1 MSSASQVST
10 SRRDLSDSLTTVCI
24 AGSITAITLASASY
38 LFYLRYQH
46 GKREQSH
53 DSDLT
58 LCSDLGT
65 ESCSGRP
72 ASHDRG
78 NPRDATSSALQL
90 HNDDSSADA
99 TDVVGGSIIVQH
111 SPGQQP
117 GVHAGRAAAGLR
129 GLLGNILGLWRVC
142 AAPPAAVA
150 AQAGKDVVN
159 QCGLALN
166 TTVATHGAAANLP
179 DELGLEAGF
188 AAEIVPHHDALAP
201 GHPGLP
207 PAPDDFEV
215 GWVAE
220 QQDENG
226 DEEID
231 DDEAV
236 SGAGAVN
243 WRDLLEEDEL
253 EVPDEFKDPIS
264 FSVMLDPVVL
274 CATGQVYE
282 YTSLKNWF
290 QTGNRLCPKTNIEV
304 LDVQVVRLPWL
315 KARIHEWLTQHGRP
329 PPPQRDPTECLAR
342 LHSSL
347 AGWVHAIRNDT
358 GEKRSTALADLY
370 ELLRQ
375 WEDSTVEPTEDDQ
388 VMAATA
394 AGRPCSG
401 AAYAAAMER
410 LHRYVRGA
418 VIDEA
423 VWLLRHGNPYLQGVA
438 ASILAYC
445 DSPGEVS
452 WLAAVAAV
460 PAVSLCMSQNRY
472 TSQAATRL
480 LYNLARGGQVA
491 RRVLV
496 GAGAVT
502 ALIAVLATDRQEYG
516 YCRDRAAATLALLIR
531 DEDGKSL
538 LLRYGLPHLVA
549 MVRSGLDRWEQRDAA
564 TVLLKLEL
572 GPEHLHSLDL
582 SPGRLVSY
590 WCCSRAWLE
599 GIVDD
604 PTEGYLPAEKQARQA
619 VQQLQAGTLT
629 HEVLAELIAE
639 QDADLDLTNLDLT
652 SDDPWAENAHASE
665 EAAIAWRLVEVNAQA
680 HLTAAADRTLTERQA
695 AEDRRRR
702 DSVAAG
708 HAAAMAMAV
717 APGQGGEDEVAAQDD
732 LDLGGDPTDMDSG
745 EEKSVCDGDR
755 GLGED
760 EQKADVPDQEGEGVA
775 ANEDEA
781 HYNEA
786 VAGSM
791 SAAGAQRDVE
801 LGGELEEDGSRSA
814 AVIAMAA
821 AAEAGEEEAGQGPG
835 GFGSEP

>member
-1 MSSASQVST
+1 MHVQRAPINLRIVEASTDMSPASQVST

-46 GKREQSH
+46 GNREQLH
-53 DSDLT
+53 DSNRT
-58 LCSDLGT
+58 LCGDLSTGY
-65 ESCSGRP
+65 CSGRP
-72 ASHDRG
+72 ASQEQDNSR
-78 NPRDATSSALQL
+78 NATSSALQL
-90 HNDDSSADA
+90 HNDDSNADA
-99 TDVVGGSIIVQH
+99 RDVVRGTIVLQH
-111 SPGQQP
+111 NTGQQP
-117 GVHAGRAAAGLR
+117 GVLAGRAAVGLR
-129 GLLGNILGLWRVC
+129 GLLGSFLGLWRVC
-142 AAPPAAVA
+142 AAPPAATA
-150 AQAGKDVVN
+150 AQAGPNLVN
-159 QCGLALN
+159 QRGLAVRLA
-166 TTVATHGAAANLP
+166 TTPGAAVNFP
-179 DELGLEAGF
+179 DELGFGEGF
-188 AAEIVPHHDALAP
+188 AVENVPHHDGLAP
-201 GHPGLP
+201 GHQGLP
-207 PAPDDFEV
+207 AAHLPAAPNDFEV
-215 GWVAE
+215 GWMAE
-220 QQDENG
+220 PQEENVDE
-226 DEEID
+226 DLD

-253 EVPDEFKDPIS
+253 DVPDEFKDPIS

-282 YTSLKNWF
+282 YTSLRNWF

-329 PPPQRDPTECLAR
+329 TPPQRDPTECLAR

-394 AGRPCSG
+394 AGRPCSS

-418 VIDEA
+418 VMDEA

-502 ALIAVLATDRQEYG
+502 ALIAVLATDRWVQ
-516 YCRDRAAATLALLIR
+516 RAN
-531 DEDGKSL
+531 
-538 LLRYGLPHLVA
+538 
-549 MVRSGLDRWEQRDAA
+549 
-564 TVLLKLEL
+564 L
-572 GPEHLHSLDL
+572 GPW
-582 SPGRLVSY
+582 PIGKFGK
-590 WCCSRAWLE
+590 RAF
-599 GIVDD
+599 
-604 PTEGYLPAEKQARQA
+604 
-619 VQQLQAGTLT
+619 
-629 HEVLAELIAE
+629 
-639 QDADLDLTNLDLT
+639 
-652 SDDPWAENAHASE
+652 
-665 EAAIAWRLVEVNAQA
+665 
-680 HLTAAADRTLTERQA
+680 DREERQLW
-695 AEDRRRR
+695 
-702 DSVAAG
+702 
-708 HAAAMAMAV
+708 
-717 APGQGGEDEVAAQDD
+717 GGRN
-732 LDLGGDPTDMDSG
+732 GPTD
-745 EEKSVCDGDR
+745 
-755 GLGED
+755 
-760 EQKADVPDQEGEGVA
+760 
-775 ANEDEA
+775 
-781 HYNEA
+781 
-786 VAGSM
+786 
-791 SAAGAQRDVE
+791 SA
-801 LGGELEEDGSRSA
+801 
-814 AVIAMAA
+814 
-821 AAEAGEEEAGQGPG
+821 
-835 GFGSEP
+835 

>member
-304 LDVQVVRLPWL
+304 LDVQACTPPSRAGCMRFATIRVRN
-315 KARIHEWLTQHGRP
+315 AP
-329 PPPQRDPTECLAR
+329 PHSPT
-342 LHSSL
+342 
-347 AGWVHAIRNDT
+347 
-358 GEKRSTALADLY
+358 
-370 ELLRQ
+370 
-375 WEDSTVEPTEDDQ
+375 
-388 VMAATA
+388 
-394 AGRPCSG
+394 
-401 AAYAAAMER
+401 
-410 LHRYVRGA
+410 
-418 VIDEA
+418 
-423 VWLLRHGNPYLQGVA
+423 
-438 ASILAYC
+438 
-445 DSPGEVS
+445 
-452 WLAAVAAV
+452 
-460 PAVSLCMSQNRY
+460 Y
-472 TSQAATRL
+472 TSCC
-480 LYNLARGGQVA
+480 G
-491 RRVLV
+491 
-496 GAGAVT
+496 
-502 ALIAVLATDRQEYG
+502 
-516 YCRDRAAATLALLIR
+516 
-531 DEDGKSL
+531 
-538 LLRYGLPHLVA
+538 
-549 MVRSGLDRWEQRDAA
+549 SG
-564 TVLLKLEL
+564 
-572 GPEHLHSLDL
+572 
-582 SPGRLVSY
+582 
-590 WCCSRAWLE
+590 
-599 GIVDD
+599 
-604 PTEGYLPAEKQARQA
+604 
-619 VQQLQAGTLT
+619 
-629 HEVLAELIAE
+629 
-639 QDADLDLTNLDLT
+639 
-652 SDDPWAENAHASE
+652 
-665 EAAIAWRLVEVNAQA
+665 
-680 HLTAAADRTLTERQA
+680 RTLR
-695 AEDRRRR
+695 
-702 DSVAAG
+702 
-708 HAAAMAMAV
+708 
-717 APGQGGEDEVAAQDD
+717 
-732 LDLGGDPTDMDSG
+732 
-745 EEKSVCDGDR
+745 
-755 GLGED
+755 
-760 EQKADVPDQEGEGVA
+760 
-775 ANEDEA
+775 
-781 HYNEA
+781 
-786 VAGSM
+786 
-791 SAAGAQRDVE
+791 
-801 LGGELEEDGSRSA
+801 
-814 AVIAMAA
+814 
-821 AAEAGEEEAGQGPG
+821 
-835 GFGSEP
+835 